1 MLSQRFKS
9 QGEGNWSAED
19 MRGMNRRQE
28 QESSVLKM
36 ARGNNGEQN
45 ETKRHR
51 TQDCECFFFF
61 FKLQNNKNT
70 NIEITVS
77 SRKILKMLS
86 DINKYLSYS
95 KMSR

>member
-19 MRGMNRRQE
+19 MRGKNRRQE

-45 ETKRHR
+45 E
-51 TQDCECFFFF
+51 
-61 FKLQNNKNT
+61 
-70 NIEITVS
+70 
-77 SRKILKMLS
+77 RKDKGL
-86 DINKYLSYS
+86 
-95 KMSR
+95 

>member
-19 MRGMNRRQE
+19 MRGKNRRQE

-36 ARGNNGEQN
+36 ARGTEQN
-45 ETKRHR
+45 QK
-51 TQDCECFFFF
+51 TQDCECFLK
-61 FKLQNNKNT
+61 KLQNNKNT

-77 SRKILKMLS
+77 SRKSLKMLS
-86 DINKYLSYS
+86 DINKYLSCS
-95 KMSR
+95 KMSQ